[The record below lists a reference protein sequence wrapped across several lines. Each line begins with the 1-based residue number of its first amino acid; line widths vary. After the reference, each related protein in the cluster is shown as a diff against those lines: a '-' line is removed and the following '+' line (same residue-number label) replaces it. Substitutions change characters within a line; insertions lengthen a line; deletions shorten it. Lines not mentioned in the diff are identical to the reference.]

1 MSQEN
6 SVNGYVLRI
15 SREEFAELVFNT
27 GKYYTGLLRD
37 YKRGTPVI
45 FAKAESVDGKKKTV
59 DCLIG
64 YGVVD
69 KVEMLWEMSPEEE
82 DYCRGHGWKVSLTL
96 KGAKRFI
103 KPLPIKESALK
114 TDKRRGAFLHGAK
127 LTEETIDGLLEQAEQ
142 AQETAKNGQA

>member
-1 MSQEN
+1 MEN
-6 SVNGYVLRI
+6 QKISSTDGYVLRI
-15 SREEFAELVFNT
+15 SREELAKQVFNI

-82 DYCRGHGWKVSLTL
+82 DYCRGHGWRVGLTL
-96 KGAKRFI
+96 KGGIRFR
-103 KPLPIKESALK
+103 KPLPMKESALK

-127 LTEETIDGLLEQAEQ
+127 FSEETIEALLEQAEEI
-142 AQETAKNGQA
+142 QEA